1 MTRQP
6 RAKATPVTPPATETT
21 PAPVFVGVDLAVQ
34 PDTTVTQEFVL
45 VVTGPRRGRWR
56 AGRHFTDQPTR
67 IPLDD
72 LTEIELD
79 ALRDDPALTATIETP
94 AA

>member
-1 MTRQP
+1 MTRRP
-6 RAKATPVTPPATETT
+6 RAKAEATPLPTPTHPL
-21 PAPVFVGVDLAVQ
+21 VVGVDLAAQ
-34 PDTTVTQEFVL
+34 PDTTAVL

-79 ALRDDPALTATIETP
+79 ALRDDPALTTIIEPP

>member
-6 RAKATPVTPPATETT
+6 RAKATPVTPPATEAT
-21 PAPVFVGVDLAVQ
+21 PAPVFVGVDLAAQ
-34 PDTTVTQEFVL
+34 PDTTAVL

-79 ALRDDPALTATIETP
+79 ALRDDPALTTTIEPP